1 VDRRRIIIFCI
12 VLVNFIGSTI
22 VIPVLP
28 LYAQGHFKA
37 PPELISLLYA
47 SFFIAQFTASPF
59 LGRLSDRYGR
69 RPVLLIS
76 QLGTAGSFLLMAAAG
91 TFPLLFVARILD
103 GVTGG
108 NVIVAQA
115 YLTDIT
121 TKEER
126 TRALGSTWAAFGIGL
141 TCGGLI
147 GGIVTHFFGETAP
160 FYAGAVMALTTALL
174 TWRFLPET
182 LTPEVRVQRKT
193 NGRRPLAWREVLRN
207 RPLTLIMATAFL
219 GQWAMMLFQSSW
231 ALYGEAVL
239 FDAESASLWVGVLLA
254 MLGVWQFITQLALI
268 KPLLARLGERGL
280 VILGIVLRI
289 VALFTFVALPYP
301 LTVALIGMVG
311 FAVGSGIM
319 MPSLQS
325 MATTSTRAEVSGSV
339 LGVYQSSTTLGTIG
353 GAVMSGFLFARSP
366 FLPYIVGT
374 VLLLIALAPA
384 LLLRRTG
391 EARVAEAV

>member
-1 VDRRRIIIFCI
+1 MI

-37 PPELISLLYA
+37 SPEAISLLYA
-47 SFFIAQFTASPF
+47 SFFIAQFLASPL

-76 QLGTAGSFLLMAAAG
+76 QLGTAASFLLMALAG
-91 TFPLLFVARILD
+91 AFPLLFVARILD

-121 TKEER
+121 TKEQR

-141 TCGGLI
+141 TFGGLI
-147 GGIVTHFFGETAP
+147 GGIVTHLWGETAP
-160 FYAGAVMALTTALL
+160 FYAGMLMALATTAL
-174 TWRFLPET
+174 TFFFLPET
-182 LTPEVRVQRKT
+182 LTPALRAERIAQ
-193 NGRRPLAWREVLRN
+193 GRRPLAWREIVRN
-207 RPLTLIMATAFL
+207 RPLTLILVTAFL
-219 GQWAMMLFQSSW
+219 GQWAMMLFQSSF
-231 ALYGEAVL
+231 ALYGEEVL
-239 FDAESASLWVGVLLA
+239 FDIESASLWVGVLLA
-254 MLGVWQFITQLALI
+254 ILGMWQFITQAALI
-268 KPLLARLGERGL
+268 KPLLLRFGERGL
-280 VILGIVLRI
+280 VVMGVILRALALMSFIVLP
-289 VALFTFVALPYP
+289 FP

-311 FAVGSGIM
+311 FAIGSGVM

-325 MATTSTRAEVSGSV
+325 LATTSTRAEVSGSV
-339 LGVYQSSTTLGTIG
+339 LGVYQSCTTLGTITG
-353 GAVMSGFLFARSP
+353 SLMSGFLFAQSP
-366 FLPYIVGT
+366 FLPYGT
-374 VLLLIALAPA
+374 GVVLLLIALAPA

-391 EARVAEAV
+391 ETRVAEAV